1 MTSKSKGRL
10 TLLTMV
16 VMLALVVAA
25 CGDSGPGSDSDPS
38 ELSVWVRQ
46 DTQAFYELLAEE
58 YNKTH
63 DTKVVLTPIRQ
74 ADFVTKVSSAAATG
88 DLPDVVSTDVA
99 FVKRFLDAGI
109 YVDITDRID
118 ELPFVDTILPAYLEA
133 STTDGAQFAV
143 PAAIDVS
150 SVFYNIDLFR
160 QAGLDPDDPPS
171 TWDEILEAARAID
184 KLGNDVHGYYFA
196 GRCGGCNGFTMLPMV
211 WADGG
216 EVVAGDSVS
225 VDSPEVRAL
234 LEFYREMWADGL
246 MPSGAE
252 TDGGEAWISAFETGN
267 VGIAPYGS
275 FAVSIFEEAPF
286 KVGAF
291 LIPGASGD
299 VSSFAGGDVMGI
311 TQNASNQDSAWEFIE
326 WMLSDDVQVDLIA
339 ANGFLVDRTD
349 VADNQYSK
357 ENPLIALHNEAA
369 AIAKVPDTAH
379 FNELFT
385 NPAGPWNQLMQGA
398 VFDGDIDGALAEA
411 QSAFEETIAN
421 Q

>member
-1 MTSKSKGRL
+1 MLGSFSKRPKWWTMMVLL
-10 TLLTMV
+10 TL
-16 VMLALVVAA
+16 VMAA
-25 CGDSGPGSDSDPS
+25 CGDGDADEGAKPS

-46 DTQAFYELLAEE
+46 DTQAFYELLAKE

-63 DTKVVLTPIRQ
+63 DTKVVLTPVRQ

-99 FVKRFLDAGI
+99 FVKRLLEAGI
-109 YVDITDRID
+109 YVDITDRIND
-118 ELPFVDTILPAYLEA
+118 LPFADTILPAYLEA
-133 STTDGAQFAV
+133 SSTDGAQFAV

-150 SVFYNIDLFR
+150 SVFYNKDLFR
-160 QAGLDPDDPPS
+160 QAGLDPEAPPS
-171 TWDEILEAARAID
+171 TWKEILEAARAID
-184 KLGNDVHGYYFA
+184 DLGDNINGYYFA

-225 VDSPEVRAL
+225 VDSPEVRSL
-234 LEFYREMWADGL
+234 MEFYREMWADGL
-246 MPSGAE
+246 VPSGAE
-252 TDGGEAWISAFETGN
+252 TDGGEAWISAFETGK

-291 LIPGASGD
+291 LIPGASGE

-311 TQNASNQDSAWEFIE
+311 TENAANQDSAWEFIE
-326 WMLSDDVQVDLIA
+326 WMLSDEVQVDLIA

-349 VADNQYSK
+349 MAANKYSE

-398 VFDGDIDGALAEA
+398 VLDGDIDSALARA
-411 QSAFEETIAN
+411 QTAFEETIAT

>member
-1 MTSKSKGRL
+1 MLSKLEGRL
-10 TLLTMV
+10 TWLTMAV
-16 VMLALVVAA
+16 LLVLVAAA
-25 CGDSGPGSDSDPS
+25 CGDSGAGDESAPS

-88 DLPDVVSTDVA
+88 DLPDVLSTDVA
-99 FVKRFLDAGI
+99 FVKRFLDAGT
-109 YVDITDRID
+109 YVEVTDRID
-118 ELPFVDTILPAYLEA
+118 ELPFADTILPAYLEA
-133 STTDGAQFAV
+133 STKDGAQFAL

-150 SVFYNIDLFR
+150 SVFYNKDLFR
-160 QAGLDPDDPPS
+160 RAGLDPNAPPS
-171 TWDEILEAARAID
+171 TWDEILQAARAIND
-184 KLGNDVHGYYFA
+184 LGDDVYGYYFA

-216 EVVAGDSVS
+216 EVVAMDSVS

-252 TDGGEAWISAFETGN
+252 TDGGESWISAFETGN

-275 FAVSIFEEAPF
+275 FAVSIFEKAPF
-286 KVGAF
+286 DVGAF
-291 LIPGASGD
+291 LIPGATGE

-311 TQNASNQDSAWEFIE
+311 TQNVSNEDSAWDFIR
-326 WMLSDDVQVDLIA
+326 WMLSDETQVDLIA

-349 VADNQYSK
+349 LADNKYSK

-398 VFDGDIDGALAEA
+398 VFDGDIDGALARA
-411 QSAFEETIAN
+411 QTGFEEIIATP
-421 Q
+421 

>member
-1 MTSKSKGRL
+1 MFSKRNNRFTSL
-10 TLLTMV
+10 TAAAL
-16 VMLALVVAA
+16 LALVMAA
-25 CGDSGPGSDSDPS
+25 CGDSGDGGDSDPS

-88 DLPDVVSTDVA
+88 DLPDILSTDVA

-109 YVDITDRID
+109 YTEITDRISD
-118 ELPFVDTILPAYLEA
+118 LPFADTILPAYLEA
-133 STTDGAQFAV
+133 STKDGVQYAL

-150 SVFYNIDLFR
+150 SVFYNKDLFR
-160 QAGLDPDDPPS
+160 EAGLDPDAPPS
-171 TWDEILEAARAID
+171 TWDEILEAARTIND
-184 KLGNDVHGYYFA
+184 LGDDVKGYYFA

-225 VDSPEVRAL
+225 VNSPEVRRL
-234 LEFYREMWADGL
+234 LEFYREMWDDGL

-252 TDGGEAWISAFETGN
+252 TDGGEAWISAFETGK

-275 FAVSIFEEAPF
+275 FAVSIYEEAPF

-291 LIPGASGD
+291 LIPGASGE

-311 TQNASNQDSAWEFIE
+311 TEGASSDDAAWDFIR
-326 WMLSDDVQVDLIA
+326 WTLSDETQVDLIA
-339 ANGFLVDRTD
+339 ANGYLVDRTD
-349 VADNQYSK
+349 LAANKYS
-357 ENPLIALHNEAA
+357 EEDPLIALHNEAA

-398 VFDGDIDGALAEA
+398 VFDGDIDGALEKAHTG
-411 QSAFEETIAN
+411 FEETIAN

>member
-1 MTSKSKGRL
+1 MFSKRNNRFTSL
-10 TLLTMV
+10 TAAAL
-16 VMLALVVAA
+16 LALVMAA
-25 CGDSGPGSDSDPS
+25 CGDSGDGGDSDPS

-88 DLPDVVSTDVA
+88 DLPDILSTDVA

-109 YVDITDRID
+109 YTEITDRISD
-118 ELPFVDTILPAYLEA
+118 LPFADTILPAYLEA
-133 STTDGAQFAV
+133 STKDGVQYAL

-150 SVFYNIDLFR
+150 SVFYNKDLFR
-160 QAGLDPDDPPS
+160 EAGLDPDAPPS
-171 TWDEILEAARAID
+171 TWDEILEAARTIND
-184 KLGNDVHGYYFA
+184 LGDDVKGYYFA

-225 VDSPEVRAL
+225 VNSPEVRRL
-234 LEFYREMWADGL
+234 LEFYREMWDDGL

-252 TDGGEAWISAFETGN
+252 TDGGEAWISAFETGK

-275 FAVSIFEEAPF
+275 FAVSIYEEAPF

-291 LIPGASGD
+291 LIPGASGE

-311 TQNASNQDSAWEFIE
+311 TEGASSDDAAWDFIR
-326 WMLSDDVQVDLIA
+326 WTLSDETQVDLIA
-339 ANGFLVDRTD
+339 ANGYLVDRTD
-349 VADNQYSK
+349 LAANKYS
-357 ENPLIALHNEAA
+357 EEDPLIALHNEAA

-398 VFDGDIDGALAEA
+398 VFDGDIDGALEKA
-411 QSAFEETIAN
+411 QTGFEETIAN